1 MTIKL
6 RPINRGPRDNR
17 YCGPAVVSF
26 VTGQNTSDIARYIR
40 NKFRN
45 GRPIRGTSDREILHT
60 FRALGFDLK
69 SSHVPVGVDNKI
81 PTLAGWL
88 KAYKDMRTAGRV
100 FLVSAGHHWQ
110 LVSGRKYACGRI
122 GEIVSIRD
130 KRIKRRCRV
139 RNVWEISKS
148 DIRDSDWQTYGV
160 QPSRPKTNYSYLI
173 KKMLRQYPQ
182 FGFEYEMEWRDPD
195 TRIAN
200 YYVSMSHELEEL
212 ALQLDD
218 CLADEHYC
226 YGLEEVYRRMEEM
239 LVFAKEN
246 T

>member
-110 LVSGRKYACGRI
+110 LISGRKYACGRI

-148 DIRDSDWQTYGV
+148 DIRDNDWQTYGV

-200 YYVSMSHELEEL
+200 YYVSMSPELEEL

>member
-1 MTIKL
+1 MTVKL

-26 VTGQNTSDIARYIR
+26 VTGQNTSDVSRYIR

-45 GRPIRGTSDREILHT
+45 GRPIRGTYDHEVKHA
-60 FRALGFDLK
+60 FRALGFDLNRA
-69 SSHVPVGVDNKI
+69 PVRVNNKL

-100 FLVSAGHHWQ
+100 FLISAGHHWQ
-110 LVSGRKYACGRI
+110 LISGRKYACGRI

-130 KRIKRRCRV
+130 KRVKRRCRV
-139 RNVWEISKS
+139 RNVWEISKF
-148 DIRDSDWQTYGV
+148 DIKDSDWQNYGV
-160 QPSRPKTNYSYLI
+160 QTSMPKTNYSYLI

-182 FGFEYEMEWRDPD
+182 FGFDYEVEWRDPD
-195 TRIAN
+195 TRVAQ
-200 YYVSMSHELEEL
+200 YYVSMSHELEDL
-212 ALQLDD
+212 AEQLDD
-218 CLADEHYC
+218 CLKDEHYC
-226 YGLEEVYRRMEEM
+226 YGLEEVYSRMQEM

>member
-81 PTLAGWL
+81 PTLAGLL

-100 FLVSAGHHWQ
+100 FLISAGHHWQ

-139 RNVWEISKS
+139 KNVWEISRS

>member
-88 KAYKDMRTAGRV
+88 KA
-100 FLVSAGHHWQ
+100 
-110 LVSGRKYACGRI
+110 
-122 GEIVSIRD
+122 D
-130 KRIKRRCRV
+130 KRVKRRCRV
-139 RNVWEISKS
+139 RIVWEISKS